1 MVGSRK
7 RFNRTFRVISA
18 EKGGS
23 MKNWLI
29 TGASSGIGR
38 EIALAALRRGDRVAA
53 TTRKIDNLDFLVRE
67 FADMAVPLEADLTDR
82 KQIAAAFRKAADQ
95 FGRIDILVNNAGY
108 IQLGA
113 MEETTEE
120 EAREQMEVLF
130 WAAYHMTKECVP
142 HMRKNGG
149 GTIVQMSSLGGIGG
163 LPGNTM
169 YAASKYALEGMSEAL
184 SREVAG
190 FGIRVLIAEPG
201 GIRTGIAKS
210 VKMSAPISA
219 YDEVVGPQRQRFLTG
234 TDVTAKGDPAKCA
247 EVLLKVLDMEKM
259 PLRIL
264 MSEEAAKIGILIHS
278 MRLEEAKAYAELS
291 NSVTI

>member
-1 MVGSRK
+1 
-7 RFNRTFRVISA
+7 
-18 EKGGS
+18 

-38 EIALAALRRGDRVAA
+38 EIAMAALRRGDRVAC
-53 TTRKIDNLDFLVRE
+53 TTRKLENLDSLTGEFGDAVLPLVT
-67 FADMAVPLEADLTDR
+67 DLTDR
-82 KQIAAAFRKAADQ
+82 NEIAAAFGKAAEA

-190 FGIRVLIAEPG
+190 FGIRVLIVEPG
-201 GIRTGIAKS
+201 GIRTGIARS
-210 VKMSAPISA
+210 VKMSAPIDA
-219 YDEVVGPQRQRFLTG
+219 YDEIIGPQRQRFLSG

-259 PLRIL
+259 PMRIL
-264 MSEEAAKIGILIHS
+264 MSEEAVKIGMLIHS
-278 MRLEEAKAYAELS
+278 TRLEEAKEFAELGR
-291 NSVTI
+291 SVTV